1 MHKPKGVFLV
11 LETKR
16 TLVCTSACSPKHFV
30 LTTRKSIIYGC
41 FCISYMFICLCC
53 KSEGWAGGWGDL
65 GTLFINC
72 MAMGQVRFI
81 IYPMHIF
88 LILSVTRRR
97 PLLGQVLIQIVI
109 DGIILELCDLC
120 DYCASP
126 LLMKKTGQL
135 NLIVTF
141 KILALVKKPF
151 FATNSFQNYIRL
163 KSQ

>member
-1 MHKPKGVFLV
+1 MFFLV

-30 LTTRKSIIYGC
+30 LTTRKSILIYGC

-65 GTLFINC
+65 GTIFINC

-109 DGIILELCDLC
+109 DGIILELCDSC

-126 LLMKKTGQL
+126 LLMRKTGQL
-135 NLIVTF
+135 NLIVAF
-141 KILALVKKPF
+141 KILVLVKKTF
-151 FATNSFQNYIRL
+151 FRYKLISELQYIRL
-163 KSQ
+163 KSR